1 MLDLK
6 TRVRVGLLVI
16 IVLGLPLGILYKG
29 PACSLG
35 NSYILE
41 LDPKKSIEPRD
52 VGAFANLSCIL
63 VANKIRVG
71 ESPVSPCV
79 RENSEASRKAGLAG
93 S

>member
-6 TRVRVGLLVI
+6 TRVRVGHLVI
-16 IVLGLPLGILYKG
+16 IVQGLPLSFLYKG
-29 PACSLG
+29 LACSLG

-52 VGAFANLSCIL
+52 VGAFANLSCIFL
-63 VANKIRVG
+63 ANKIRVG

-79 RENSEASRKAGLAG
+79 RENSEASRRLA
-93 S
+93 